1 MRRSAVLLTVATLVA
16 AFAANAQT
24 QIGFRLLK
32 LDGRN
37 VVWTGKPRAT
47 AITYAFVKART
58 DTRDAINCGSLGP
71 LDPLLARSHVAETD
85 FRVETKAAFGMWEAA
100 ANLTFTEISD
110 PARADIL
117 IGAQLQPRGRA
128 FTNVAYKPQAS
139 DVSGIERSLICLN
152 PEMRWKVGFDGNLTA
167 YDIRYTMAHEI
178 GHAIGLDHPAGSDQL
193 MHYRYEERF
202 RTLQRGDVEGAV
214 LLYGARQAPYPAAPA
229 SEPALDP
236 LLAKADRAAATQAP

>member
-1 MRRSAVLLTVATLVA
+1 MRTTAVLLTIATLVA
-16 AFAANAQT
+16 AFAGANAQT

-37 VVWTGKPRAT
+37 VVWTGKPRST
-47 AITYAFVKART
+47 TVTYAFVKTRT
-58 DTRDAINCGSLGP
+58 DTADAINCGSLGP
-71 LDPLLARSHVAETD
+71 LDPLLTKSQVSEADFRAETK
-85 FRVETKAAFGMWEAA
+85 VAFGMWEAA
-100 ANLTFTEISD
+100 ANIAFTEISD
-110 PARADIL
+110 AARADIL

-152 PEMRWKVGFDGNLTA
+152 PEMKWKVGFDGNLNA

-193 MHYRYEERF
+193 MHFRYEERF

-214 LLYGARQAPYPAAPA
+214 LLYGPRQTPATTPVSTSAM
-229 SEPALDP
+229 DP
-236 LLAKADRAAATQAP
+236 LLAKAERAAGQAP